1 MEKTIGIRELKA
13 RISQVINAARRG
25 ESTIIT
31 YHGKPL
37 ARIVPFEPAGETE
50 LDSLQHS
57 PSIDWDG
64 QMIREIKPA
73 GYNTSNGQISD
84 VVSGLRE

>member
-1 MEKTIGIRELKA
+1 MEKTIGIRELKTK
-13 RISQVINAARRG
+13 ISQVINAVRRG

-37 ARIVPFEPAGETE
+37 ARIVPFEPAEETE
-50 LDSLQHS
+50 LDNLMRS

-64 QMIREIKPA
+64 QMISEIKPT
-73 GYNTSNGQISD
+73 GYNTSSGQVSD